1 MTDSTTKNSGKE
13 AGKKTR
19 KGTQLDKAD
28 YSGLTQEE
36 KVQKAREIGEKKWA
50 EDHPGE
56 GPVDSGDDV
65 MTGELLEGDEEGT
78 HDEASA
84 GSGDTSSSTS
94 VSTAPKFDLNIID
107 FDQFQDSVN
116 ALSERVMPLKVVDA
130 ADKKGYE
137 IVRAARIGVKN
148 LRVKIDKTH
157 KRLKANS
164 LEYGR
169 KVDAI
174 AKLLKE
180 KILPFEFH
188 LETQETFYIEAVA
201 KRKAEEAAIRERE
214 LNRRVD
220 LLMSY
225 GVVPSSMVAIQE
237 MTPEEFEARVARAK
251 LEKEEADRVVR
262 EAENKA
268 AAERIRIAEERIA
281 EEKRVAEHRVKM
293 DEEKRLMFIEQEKLR
308 QEKAK
313 LAAELEQQRKA
324 MAAEAERLRLEN
336 ERLKKLEEE
345 RLAREKAERER
356 IEAERIAAERK
367 AAADVERKLIEEQE
381 RMRKIE
387 QDRLN
392 AEAEE
397 KAKVERE
404 AAEAESAR
412 LAKALADDLAT
423 AAASVVGIPGKPAT
437 ATSVAAVDEVVAA
450 GPVSPSGQPQE
461 ITLNEVV
468 ALVGKVMDSP
478 ATTEARSVS
487 DSLRNVIGRL
497 SPADDSDDSG
507 DMGDDSAGVSVE
519 DSGSDVDDEEIT
531 DQDMIDMVT
540 GANPVPIADLIA
552 EFPEVERKHR
562 SEIAKFA
569 DSIEE
574 LVVPS
579 GIGQHDIMLVLE
591 EAAIKIRI
599 VALSPFKVKKT
610 EIPF

>member
-13 AGKKTR
+13 TGKKTR
-19 KGTQLDKAD
+19 KETQLGKAD
-28 YSGLTQEE
+28 DSGLTQEE

-50 EDHPGE
+50 EDHPDE
-56 GPVDSGDDV
+56 GSANSDDDV
-65 MTGELLEGDEEGT
+65 MTGELLESD
-78 HDEASA
+78 A
-84 GSGDTSSSTS
+84 GSTQDESSANSGDVASSTS

-116 ALSERVMPLKVVDA
+116 ALSERVMPLKVADA

-214 LNRRVD
+214 LNRRCD
-220 LLMSY
+220 ILMSY

-237 MTPEEFEARVARAK
+237 MTPEEFDARVARAK
-251 LEKEEADRVVR
+251 SEKEEADRVVR

-293 DEEKRLMFIEQEKLR
+293 DEEKRLMFIEQEKLK

-313 LAAELEQQRKA
+313 QAAELERQRKEI
-324 MAAEAERLRLEN
+324 AAEAERLRLEG

-345 RLAREKAERER
+345 RLAREKAERDR
-356 IEAERIAAERK
+356 IEAERVAAER
-367 AAADVERKLIEEQE
+367 AAAAEVERKLIEEQE
-381 RMRKIE
+381 RLRKIE
-387 QDRLN
+387 QDRLA
-392 AEAEE
+392 AEAEAI
-397 KAKVERE
+397 AKFERE
-404 AAEAESAR
+404 ALELESAR
-412 LAKALADDLAT
+412 LAKELAADVVSAV
-423 AAASVVGIPGKPAT
+423 ASVFDAPEQPAT
-437 ATSVAAVDEVVAA
+437 ATPVAGVDEVKAA
-450 GPVSPSGQPQE
+450 GPMGGSEGREIVSLE
-461 ITLNEVV
+461 KVAELVENTL
-468 ALVGKVMDSP
+468 AGP
-478 ATTEARSVS
+478 ATESRSVS

-497 SPADDSDDSG
+497 SPADESEESDDSG
-507 DMGDDSAGVSVE
+507 DMGDDSG
-519 DSGSDVDDEEIT
+519 DGSGDVDDEEIS

-540 GANPVPIADLIA
+540 GANPVPMSQLIA

-579 GIGQHDIMLVLE
+579 GIGQHDIMLILE
-591 EAAIKIRI
+591 KAATSIRV
-599 VALSPFKVKKT
+599 VALSPFKVKRT